1 MKMQYSLLN
10 HLKIITIELTSLRLL
25 PKKKNYYGNFQNRP
39 ENERKHYIQEI
50 CNVTKILSKV
60 LHKCLARQHVVL
72 IPYLQFIKIICHKMF
87 MKQYLKHIKGMQ
99 RVHVKQKKMKE
110 NHQIPIAYLPLNQK
124 PLKMSK
130 TKLNFQEELLEVADL
145 FARS

>member
-1 MKMQYSLLN
+1 
-10 HLKIITIELTSLRLL
+10 
-25 PKKKNYYGNFQNRP
+25 
-39 ENERKHYIQEI
+39 
-50 CNVTKILSKV
+50 
-60 LHKCLARQHVVL
+60 
-72 IPYLQFIKIICHKMF
+72 MF

-130 TKLNFQEELLEVADL
+130 TKLNFHVELSEVADL